1 MTSSTNEMTKIK
13 FCGPEGKYSETLWA
27 TPMGGDLYRLD
38 NSPFF
43 AYGVS
48 WQDVVEAKKRED
60 DPFPNFYGCVTKSG
74 NRTVRIVFEG
84 PRLSDPATQ
93 SVLAQLVSMGC
104 SYEGMQPR
112 LASVNVPPEV
122 DLDQV
127 AKFLTSQPGLQ
138 WEHADPT
145 YDELHP

>member
-1 MTSSTNEMTKIK
+1 MTSSTNGMTKIK
-13 FCGPEGKYSETLWA
+13 FRGPEGKYSETLWA

-48 WQDVVEAKKRED
+48 WQDVVEAKKQED
-60 DPFPNFYGCVTKSG
+60 DPFPDFCRCVTKSG
-74 NRTVRIVFEG
+74 NRTVRIVFEES
-84 PRLSDPATQ
+84 RLSEPGAQ
-93 SVLAQLVSMGC
+93 SVLAQLVSIGC

-112 LASVNVPPEV
+112 LVSVNVPAEV
-122 DLDQV
+122 DLDHV
-127 AKFLTSQPGLQ
+127 ARFLTSQSGLQ